1 MNLSKKKKNFE
12 KNGKNEKNWKK
23 MEKNEKKT
31 FFPFKLQIKPQLL
44 IFVQLIRFFSS
55 EEFKHIKNQSSGGFA
70 DIYKNK
76 KNKWFRIKISSLFSL
91 RVEKFFFDSQRKQR

>member
-1 MNLSKKKKNFE
+1 
-12 KNGKNEKNWKK
+12 

-91 RVEKFFFDSQRKQR
+91 RVEKNFFDSQRKQR